1 MLIKTLKWPVVSL
14 LITGGVHFTVEAVL
28 PDLKNIFIPPVL
40 SPVLLA
46 FGIWVGYKAIHNG
59 GNYLNA
65 IVAGAMLGVLPFLL
79 DSVGFGVLLGR
90 GAQWGILAGIF
101 GFSMILFGS
110 LIGSGFAL
118 SRNESNM

>member
-90 GAQWGILAGIF
+90 GVQWGILAGIF